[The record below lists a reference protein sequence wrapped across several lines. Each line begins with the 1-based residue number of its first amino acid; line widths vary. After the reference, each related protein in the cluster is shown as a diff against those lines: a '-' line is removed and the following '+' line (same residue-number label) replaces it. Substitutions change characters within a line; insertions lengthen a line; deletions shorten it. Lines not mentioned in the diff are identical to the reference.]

1 MPLIR
6 HISTDA
12 ALELAA
18 VGFSLAFTL
27 LYLRGIVPACYIAA
41 LFGSFLF
48 ALLCWRKRIFA
59 ESGLHVFYVGM
70 AVYGLLTTEA
80 DWRVVS
86 LPLDAHLPWLLMG
99 AVVTAVIGYLLSR
112 NPRAHTP
119 YLDAFTTVFSVIAT
133 ALMIGY
139 VHENWLYWIVID
151 SAAVALYA
159 LRRLYLSA
167 GLFILYLAM
176 AIDGYFLS
184 ITWFS

>member
-6 HISTDA
+6 RLSTDA

-41 LFGSFLF
+41 FLGSALFSI
-48 ALLCWRKRIFA
+48 LCWRKRIFA
-59 ESGLHVFYVGM
+59 ESALHVFYVGM
-70 AVYGLLTTEA
+70 AVYGLLATDA
-80 DWRVVS
+80 DWQITRW
-86 LPLDAHLPWLLMG
+86 PLAEHLPWIIAG
-99 AVVTAVIGYLLSR
+99 VIATLATGFLLSR
-112 NPRAHTP
+112 NPRAYTP
-119 YLDAFTTVFSVIAT
+119 YLDAFTTVFSLIAT
-133 ALMIGY
+133 WLMIAY

-151 SAAVALYA
+151 SAAIALYA
-159 LRRLYLSA
+159 RRRLYLSA
-167 GLFILYLAM
+167 GLFLLYLAM